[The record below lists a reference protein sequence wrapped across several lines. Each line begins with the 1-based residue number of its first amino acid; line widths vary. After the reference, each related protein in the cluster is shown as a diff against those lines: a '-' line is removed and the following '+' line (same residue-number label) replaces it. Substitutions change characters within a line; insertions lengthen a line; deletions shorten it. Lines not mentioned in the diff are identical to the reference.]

1 MAIWPHALYYR
12 SASEYSRNTAGVV
25 TTPNTAPGT
34 NAPTTLM
41 TLAPWGGRRGARRPR
56 VMAVMPAYNAALT
69 VERTIADI
77 PPHSIDEILLVDD
90 GSHDN
95 TVEVARRLGLRV
107 IEHPQNRGYG
117 ANQKTCYAAALASDA
132 DIVVM
137 IHPDY
142 QYDSRVLPHIIGFIE
157 LGICDVMLGSRVRT
171 RREALDGG
179 MPAWK
184 YIANRALTIFENAAL
199 GQNLGDFHSG
209 LRAYRREVLETV
221 PFMTNSDDFVF
232 DTQFLVQCVHFGFKL
247 GDVPV
252 PVRYFKE
259 ASSINFRRSVR
270 YGASTVITIGQ
281 FWTQRSGVAKLQ
293 MFTAQGS
300 RTISK
305 RGVGE

>member
-1 MAIWPHALYYR
+1 MSTLTLPVR
-12 SASEYSRNTAGVV
+12 DVSRLLEEMVMNEPVHR
-25 TTPNTAPGT
+25 
-34 NAPTTLM
+34 
-41 TLAPWGGRRGARRPR
+41 PWESRRRPR

-69 VERTIADI
+69 LERTIADI
-77 PPHSIDEILLVDD
+77 PPGSVDEVLVVDD
-90 GSHDN
+90 CSRDN
-95 TVEVARRLGLRV
+95 TAEVAERLGLRV
-107 IEHPQNRGYG
+107 IRHAQNRGYG
-117 ANQKTCYAAALASDA
+117 GNQKTCYTAALETNA

-142 QYDSRVLPHIIGFIE
+142 QYDSRVIPHLVGFIE
-157 LGICDVMLGSRVRT
+157 LGICDVVLGSRVRT

-179 MPAWK
+179 MPMWK
-184 YIANRALTIFENAAL
+184 YIANRGLTVIENVLL

-221 PFMTNSDDFVF
+221 PFMGNSDDFVF

-270 YGASTVITIGQ
+270 YGNATLLTIGQ
-281 FWTQRSGVAKLQ
+281 YWAQQLGLANLPMFQRSK
-293 MFTAQGS
+293 
-300 RTISK
+300 RTET
-305 RGVGE
+305 RPQP